1 MGQMKEIDIEIK
13 NSPVLSYLWHKIK
26 ANRKALDDALLQ
38 RAKDWEQLQK
48 LEEQL
53 FSHEEDS
60 K

>member
-38 RAKDWEQLQK
+38 QQPLLNFFDADIYIV
-48 LEEQL
+48 
-53 FSHEEDS
+53 
-60 K
+60 